1 MIEKE
6 MVNDALNNIN
16 SALTSYANAI
26 AQTENTELRS
36 TLKQMRDQAEKSQYE
51 LYTIAK
57 NLNYYTPAQ
66 QASEQEIMKVKSE
79 VSGNCS
85 YSSSGSSSMGNS
97 SSMSGSGSMSSS
109 SSMSGSSSMTSS
121 TQSQGLLDDIDEQKK
136 QALQQP
142 PKQQNN
148 SFYQN
153 ISVEQISLFLLNR
166 LIFILSSNFFS

>member
-16 SALTSYANAI
+16 SALTSYASAI

-57 NLNYYTPAQ
+57 NLHYYTPAQ
-66 QASEQEIMKVKSE
+66 QASQQEIMKVKSE
-79 VSGNCS
+79 VSGN
-85 YSSSGSSSMGNS
+85 
-97 SSMSGSGSMSSS
+97 SSS
-109 SSMSGSSSMTSS
+109 STSEAGSMTSS
-121 TQSQGLLDDIDEQKK
+121 TQSQSLLNDIDEEKK
-136 QALQQP
+136 QALSQP

-148 SFYQN
+148 PY
-153 ISVEQISLFLLNR
+153 R
-166 LIFILSSNFFS
+166 

>member
-66 QASEQEIMKVKSE
+66 QASQQEIMKVKSE

-85 YSSSGSSSMGNS
+85 CSSSGA
-97 SSMSGSGSMSSS
+97 

-121 TQSQGLLDDIDEQKK
+121 TQSQGLLNDIDEQKK

-148 SFYQN
+148 SYQ
-153 ISVEQISLFLLNR
+153 
-166 LIFILSSNFFS
+166 

>member
-85 YSSSGSSSMGNS
+85 CSSSGSSSMGNS
-97 SSMSGSGSMSSS
+97 SSMSGSGSM
-109 SSMSGSSSMTSS
+109 TSS
-121 TQSQGLLDDIDEQKK
+121 TQSQGLLNDIDEQKK

-148 SFYQN
+148 SYH
-153 ISVEQISLFLLNR
+153 
-166 LIFILSSNFFS
+166 

>member
-16 SALTSYANAI
+16 SALTSYASVI

-85 YSSSGSSSMGNS
+85 CSSNQSSSTGSQSSS
-97 SSMSGSGSMSSS
+97 SMSSS
-109 SSMSGSSSMTSS
+109 S
-121 TQSQGLLDDIDEQKK
+121 TQSQNLVNDLDEQKK
-136 QALQQP
+136 QALSQP
-142 PKQQNN
+142 PKHQNT
-148 SFYQN
+148 SY
-153 ISVEQISLFLLNR
+153 R
-166 LIFILSSNFFS
+166 